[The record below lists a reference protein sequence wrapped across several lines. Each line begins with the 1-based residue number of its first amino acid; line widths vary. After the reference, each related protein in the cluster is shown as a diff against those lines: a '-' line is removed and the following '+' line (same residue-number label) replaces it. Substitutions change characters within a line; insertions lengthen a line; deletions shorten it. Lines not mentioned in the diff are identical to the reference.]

1 MRQQVWPFVAHRFAG
16 EDENFFC
23 PEACYQLVASPY
35 CVIKVRGRRAV
46 PCRVALSA
54 REAAAAVITA
64 TREAKTA
71 AAAAHLA
78 AQGWV

>member
-1 MRQQVWPFVAHRFAG
+1 
-16 EDENFFC
+16 
-23 PEACYQLVASPY
+23 VASPY